1 MDNDNNIVHGTPP
14 NDNDTAQ
21 HAQHAE
27 TVKRFTVSM
36 PIHLYNKLAELLAIN
51 GNLEYGA
58 VSSWVR
64 EMAQLTINE
73 TSSRER
79 FAEFVTLHG
88 LKPAWDSFNQSD
100 KDLL

>member
-1 MDNDNNIVHGTPP
+1 
-14 NDNDTAQ
+14 
-21 HAQHAE
+21 
-27 TVKRFTVSM
+27 M
-36 PIHLYNKLAELLAIN
+36 PTHLYNKLAELLAIN

-73 TSSRER
+73 KASRER
-79 FAEFVTLHG
+79 FTEFVSLHG
-88 LKPAWDSFNQSD
+88 LKPAWDSFNTSD

>member
-1 MDNDNNIVHGTPP
+1 MDNDNIGHDTPP
-14 NDNDTAQ
+14 NDTTH
-21 HAQHAE
+21 HAD

-36 PIHLYNKLAELLAIN
+36 PTHLYNKLAELLAIN

-64 EMAQLTINE
+64 EMAQLTISE

-79 FAEFVTLHG
+79 FAEFLTLHG